1 MSFFHIVD
9 KEEKKFDII
18 NKKGKNHMKKNSNKK
33 FWYFV
38 GIGTLLIILMM
49 IVSSIIQ
56 VGEHLKSVH
65 EYAPYVFYGLSF
77 LLVYFLIIRP
87 VVIILFSPSFSIGTT
102 LDKNPKREHKVYK
115 KVAKRILEQEDLPEG
130 MKKNLEDSMHDPYEL
145 RDALNNVYN
154 KHLKKK
160 LNKVIRQHAKTVMV
174 STAISQNGRLDFIT
188 VVVVNIKM
196 IKEIVVLCGF
206 RPSYRNLAKLV
217 INVFVTALI
226 AEGLENINLNDIL
239 PTSTMKMLG
248 EIPLIRPIMSSV
260 IEGVSNALLT
270 LRIGIVTRKYLFD
283 DAPDL
288 TKEKIR
294 YGALIEAAKHLP
306 IVIADGLF
314 LFPKTIMNM
323 FKSKEPKLEAL
334 DGGANP
340 TE

>member
-1 MSFFHIVD
+1 MSFFHIID

-49 IVSSIIQ
+49 IVSSIMQ

-65 EYAPYVFYGLSF
+65 EYAPYIFYGLSF

-154 KHLKKK
+154 KHLKK
-160 LNKVIRQHAKTVMV
+160 N
-174 STAISQNGRLDFIT
+174 
-188 VVVVNIKM
+188 
-196 IKEIVVLCGF
+196 
-206 RPSYRNLAKLV
+206 
-217 INVFVTALI
+217 
-226 AEGLENINLNDIL
+226 
-239 PTSTMKMLG
+239 
-248 EIPLIRPIMSSV
+248 
-260 IEGVSNALLT
+260 
-270 LRIGIVTRKYLFD
+270 
-283 DAPDL
+283 
-288 TKEKIR
+288 
-294 YGALIEAAKHLP
+294 
-306 IVIADGLF
+306 
-314 LFPKTIMNM
+314 
-323 FKSKEPKLEAL
+323 
-334 DGGANP
+334 
-340 TE
+340 

>member
-1 MSFFHIVD
+1 
-9 KEEKKFDII
+9 
-18 NKKGKNHMKKNSNKK
+18 MKKNSSKK

-38 GIGTLLIILMM
+38 GIGAMLIILMM
-49 IVSSIIQ
+49 IVASVMQ
-56 VGEHLKSVH
+56 VGEHLKGVH
-65 EYAPYVFYGLSF
+65 EYAPYVFYALAF
-77 LLVYFLIIRP
+77 ILVYLLIIRP
-87 VVIILFSPSFSIGTT
+87 ILIILFSPSFSIGTT
-102 LDKNPKREHKVYK
+102 LDKNPKREHRVYK
-115 KVAKRILEQEDLPEG
+115 RVAKRILEQEDLPEG
-130 MKKNLEDSMHDPYEL
+130 MRTNINESMHDPYKL

-154 KHLKKK
+154 KHLKRK
-160 LNKVIRQHAKTVMV
+160 LNKTIRSHAKTVMV

-188 VVVVNIKM
+188 VIVVNIKM

-217 INVFVTALI
+217 VNVFVTALV

-248 EIPLIRPIMSSV
+248 EIPLIKPIMSSV

-306 IVIADGLF
+306 LVIADGLF

-323 FKSKEPKLEAL
+323 FKSKQPKVEAL
-334 DGGANP
+334 DGPSNP

>member
-1 MSFFHIVD
+1 
-9 KEEKKFDII
+9 
-18 NKKGKNHMKKNSNKK
+18 MKKNSSKK

-38 GIGTLLIILMM
+38 GIGAMLIILMM
-49 IVSSIIQ
+49 IVASVMQ
-56 VGEHLKSVH
+56 VGEHLKGVH
-65 EYAPYVFYGLSF
+65 EYAPYVFYALAF
-77 LLVYFLIIRP
+77 ILVYLLIIRP
-87 VVIILFSPSFSIGTT
+87 ILIILFSPSFSIGTT
-102 LDKNPKREHKVYK
+102 LDKNPKREHRVYK
-115 KVAKRILEQEDLPEG
+115 RVAKRILEQEDLPEG
-130 MKKNLEDSMHDPYEL
+130 MRTNINESMHDPYNL

-154 KHLKKK
+154 KHLKRK
-160 LNKVIRQHAKTVMV
+160 LNKTIRSHAKTVMV

-188 VVVVNIKM
+188 VIVVNIKM

-217 INVFVTALI
+217 VNVFVTALV

-248 EIPLIRPIMSSV
+248 EIPLIKPIMSSV

-323 FKSKEPKLEAL
+323 FKSKQPKVEAL
-334 DGGANP
+334 DGPSNP

>member
-1 MSFFHIVD
+1 
-9 KEEKKFDII
+9 
-18 NKKGKNHMKKNSNKK
+18 MKKNSSKK

-38 GIGTLLIILMM
+38 GIGALFIILMM
-49 IVSSIIQ
+49 IVSSVIQ
-56 VGEHLKSVH
+56 VGQHLKGVH
-65 EYAPYVFYGLSF
+65 EYAPYVFYALAF
-77 LLVYFLIIRP
+77 ILVYLLIIRP
-87 VVIILFSPSFSIGTT
+87 ILIILFSPSFSIGTT
-102 LDKNPKREHKVYK
+102 LDKNPKREHRVYK
-115 KVAKRILEQEDLPEG
+115 RVAKRILEQEDLPEG
-130 MKKNLEDSMHDPYEL
+130 MRTNIHESMHDPYKL

-154 KHLKKK
+154 KHLKRK
-160 LNKVIRQHAKTVMV
+160 LNKTIRAHAKTVMV

-188 VVVVNIKM
+188 VIVVNIKM

-217 INVFVTALI
+217 VNVFVTALV

-248 EIPLIRPIMSSV
+248 EIPLIKPIMSSV

-306 IVIADGLF
+306 LVIADGLF

-323 FKSKEPKLEAL
+323 FKSKQPKVEAL
-334 DGGANP
+334 DGPSNP

>member
-1 MSFFHIVD
+1 
-9 KEEKKFDII
+9 
-18 NKKGKNHMKKNSNKK
+18 MKKNSNKR

-38 GIGTLLIILMM
+38 GIGVMLIILMM
-49 IVSSIIQ
+49 IVASVMQI
-56 VGEHLKSVH
+56 GEQLKSIH
-65 EYAPYVFYGLSF
+65 PYAPYVFYTLAF
-77 LLVYFLIIRP
+77 ILVYVLIIRP
-87 VVIILFSPSFSIGTT
+87 VMIILFSPSFSIDTT
-102 LDKNPKREHKVYK
+102 LDKNPKREYK
-115 KVAKRILEQEDLPEG
+115 IYKRVARRILEQEDLPEG
-130 MKKNLEDSMHDPYEL
+130 MRNNLVESMDDAFKL

-154 KHLKKK
+154 KHMKKK
-160 LNKVIRQHAKTVMV
+160 INKVIRQHAKTVMV

-217 INVFVTALI
+217 VNVFVTALI
-226 AEGLENINLNDIL
+226 AEGLENINLNDVI

-294 YGALIEAAKHLP
+294 YGALIEAAQHLP
-306 IVIADGLF
+306 MVIADGLF

-323 FKSKEPKLEAL
+323 FKPKKDKIAAL
-334 DGGANP
+334 DNATNP

>member
-1 MSFFHIVD
+1 
-9 KEEKKFDII
+9 
-18 NKKGKNHMKKNSNKK
+18 MKKNSSKK

-38 GIGTLLIILMM
+38 GIGALFIILMM
-49 IVSSIIQ
+49 IVSSVIQ
-56 VGEHLKSVH
+56 VGEHLKGVH
-65 EYAPYVFYGLSF
+65 EYAPYVFYALAF
-77 LLVYFLIIRP
+77 ILVYLLIIRP
-87 VVIILFSPSFSIGTT
+87 ILIILFSPSFSIETT
-102 LDKNPKREHKVYK
+102 LDKNPKREHRVYK
-115 KVAKRILEQEDLPEG
+115 RVAKRILEQEDLPEG
-130 MKKNLEDSMHDPYEL
+130 MRTNINESMHDPYKL

-154 KHLKKK
+154 KHLKRK
-160 LNKVIRQHAKTVMV
+160 LNKTIRSHAKTVMV

-188 VVVVNIKM
+188 VIVVNIKM

-217 INVFVTALI
+217 VNVFVTALV

-248 EIPLIRPIMSSV
+248 EIPLIKPIMSSV

-306 IVIADGLF
+306 LVIADGLF

-323 FKSKEPKLEAL
+323 FKSKQPKVEAL
-334 DGGANP
+334 DGPSNP

>member
-1 MSFFHIVD
+1 
-9 KEEKKFDII
+9 
-18 NKKGKNHMKKNSNKK
+18 MKKNSNKS

-38 GIGTLLIILMM
+38 GIGVMLIILMM
-49 IVSSIIQ
+49 IVASVMQIGEQLSSI
-56 VGEHLKSVH
+56 HP
-65 EYAPYVFYGLSF
+65 YAPYVFYILAF
-77 LLVYFLIIRP
+77 LLVYVLIIRP
-87 VVIILFSPSFSIGTT
+87 VMIILFSPSFSIDTT
-102 LDKNPKREHKVYK
+102 LDKNPKREYK
-115 KVAKRILEQEDLPEG
+115 IYKRVARRILEQEDLPEG
-130 MKKNLEDSMHDPYEL
+130 MRTNLVESMSDAYKL

-154 KHLKKK
+154 KHMKKK
-160 LNKVIRQHAKTVMV
+160 INKVIRQHAKTVMV

-217 INVFVTALI
+217 VNVFVTALI
-226 AEGLENINLNDIL
+226 AEGLENINLNDII

-248 EIPLIRPIMSSV
+248 EIPLIKPIMSSV

-288 TKEKIR
+288 TKEIIR
-294 YGALIEAAKHLP
+294 YGALIEAAQHLP
-306 IVIADGLF
+306 MVIADGLF

-323 FKSKEPKLEAL
+323 FKPKKGKIEAL
-334 DGGANP
+334 DNTTNP

>member
-1 MSFFHIVD
+1 MLM
-9 KEEKKFDII
+9 
-18 NKKGKNHMKKNSNKK
+18 KNNSNKR

-38 GIGTLLIILMM
+38 GIGSLLLVLMM
-49 IVSSIIQ
+49 IIASIMQI
-56 VGEHLKSVH
+56 GEQLKSVH
-65 EYAPYVFYGLSF
+65 EYAPYVFYALAF
-77 LLVYFLIIRP
+77 LLVYILIIRP
-87 VVIILFSPSFSIGTT
+87 VMIILFSPSFSIDTT
-102 LDKNPKREHKVYK
+102 LDKNPKREYRIYK
-115 KVAKRILEQEDLPEG
+115 RVAKRILEQEDLPDG
-130 MKKNLEDSMHDPYEL
+130 MRDNLKDSMHDPFLL

-154 KHLKKK
+154 KHMKKK

-188 VVVVNIKM
+188 VIVVNIKM

-217 INVFVTALI
+217 VNVFVTALI
-226 AEGLENINLNDIL
+226 AEGLENINLNDVI

-248 EIPLIRPIMSSV
+248 DIPLIRPVMSSV

-270 LRIGIVTRKYLFD
+270 LRIGIVARKYLFD

-294 YGALIEAAKHLP
+294 YGALLEAAKHLP
-306 IVIADGLF
+306 IVIADGLY

-323 FKSKEPKLEAL
+323 FKSKKPKVEVL
-334 DGGANP
+334 DSGTNP
-340 TE
+340 TD